1 MPVLI
6 QRGVGQLQNASRSAE
21 IEFTVPAF
29 SDLATNNTIVD
40 IAAGSGDGSL
50 WVANQTSLR
59 QYDIAANLLK
69 TLTPDLGDGLIRNL
83 NHIDLETDLPLTL
96 PSLTILAPD
105 DGLVTSQVPEIQ
117 LEVSPSVSEADLD
130 SLTFTNNGEP
140 IAANCQPPVNNE
152 LVCSLG
158 ALNDGPHQIS
168 VTVNALDG
176 TPSDPVSVSFVL
188 DTIAP
193 VITIDEPV
201 DGLIVTEPNITVSGS
216 VSEDA
221 TLTVRGNTVALDSDN
236 RFSTEL
242 TLNEG
247 LNSIFV
253 TAIDAAGNQD
263 TRAVMVVFN
272 ANQPPEITSQAVTTA
287 KAENN

>member
-1 MPVLI
+1 MK
-6 QRGVGQLQNASRSAE
+6 R
-21 IEFTVPAF
+21 FTVPAF

-40 IAAGSGDGSL
+40 IAAGSADGSL

-105 DGLVTSQVPEIQ
+105 DGLVTAEVPEIQ
-117 LEVSPSVSEADLD
+117 LEVLPSVNEADLD
-130 SLTFTNNGEP
+130 SLAFTDNGEP
-140 IAANCQPPVNNE
+140 TPANCGPPVNNE

-158 ALNDGPHQIS
+158 ALSDGLHQIT

-176 TPSDPVSVSFVL
+176 TPSDPVSIGFTL
-188 DTIAP
+188 DTVAP
-193 VITIDEPV
+193 IVTIDEPT

-221 TLTVRGNTVALDSDN
+221 TLTVRGNTV
-236 RFSTEL
+236 
-242 TLNEG
+242 
-247 LNSIFV
+247 
-253 TAIDAAGNQD
+253 
-263 TRAVMVVFN
+263 
-272 ANQPPEITSQAVTTA
+272 QPS
-287 KAENN
+287 